1 MALYAVIVADTYS
14 PTAPTNP
21 MNFSEVIKTLSQA
34 SAFELYRMQAAIVRV
49 LDDPK
54 WLQAI
59 QARIQ
64 VGQEVSYFSVK
75 TNTLKRARVIELR
88 RKQVILRDLDDS
100 ESWIIDYAAINLDGA
115 DVQIREHKSQ
125 GLGRNEVAIGETV
138 GFLDRDQQQR
148 TGKVIRLNDKTVTLQ
163 CGGSQWRVAYSYLHR
178 VVDSDGLA
186 HDVIE
191 IGGQRTTQDA
201 QLK

>member
-1 MALYAVIVADTYS
+1 
-14 PTAPTNP
+14 
-21 MNFSEVIKTLSQA
+21 MNFSDVIKSLNQA
-34 SAFELYRMQAAIVRV
+34 SAFDLYRMQAAIARV

-64 VGQEVSYFSVK
+64 VGQEVRYFDLQA
-75 TNTLKRARVIELR
+75 NALKRGKVVELR
-88 RKQVILRDLDDS
+88 RKQVVLLDLD
-100 ESWIIDYAAINLDGA
+100 EGKTWIMSHAAINLDGA

-178 VVDSDGLA
+178 VVDSNGLA

-191 IGGQRTTQDA
+191 IGGQWVTQDV

>member
-1 MALYAVIVADTYS
+1 
-14 PTAPTNP
+14 
-21 MNFSEVIKTLSQA
+21 MNFSDVIKSLNQA
-34 SAFELYRMQAAIVRV
+34 SAFDLYRMRAAIDRV

-64 VGQEVSYFSVK
+64 VGQEVRYFDIQA
-75 TNTLKRARVIELR
+75 NALKRGKVVELR
-88 RKQVILRDLDDS
+88 RKQVVLLDLD
-100 ESWIIDYAAINLDGA
+100 EGKTWIMSYAAINLDGA

-125 GLGRNEVAIGETV
+125 GLGRNEVGIGETV

-178 VVDSDGLA
+178 VVDSDGLV

-191 IGGQRTTQDA
+191 IGGQWVTQDA

>member
-1 MALYAVIVADTYS
+1 
-14 PTAPTNP
+14 
-21 MNFSEVIKTLSQA
+21 MNFSDIINSLNQA
-34 SAFELYRMQAAIVRV
+34 SAFDLYRMQAAIVRV

-59 QARIQ
+59 QTRIQ

-75 TNTLKRARVIELR
+75 ANTLKRARFLELR
-88 RKQVILRDLDDS
+88 RKQVILRDLDDAQ
-100 ESWIIDYAAINLDGA
+100 SWIIDYAAINLDGA

-148 TGKVIRLNDKTVTLQ
+148 TGKVIRLNDKTVSLQ
-163 CGGSQWRVAYSYLHR
+163 CGNSQWRVAYSLLHR

-186 HDVIE
+186 HEVIE
-191 IGGQRTTQDA
+191 IGG
-201 QLK
+201 K

>member
-1 MALYAVIVADTYS
+1 
-14 PTAPTNP
+14 
-21 MNFSEVIKTLSQA
+21 MNFSDVIKSLNQA
-34 SAFELYRMQAAIVRV
+34 SAFELYRMRAAIDRV

-88 RKQVILRDLDDS
+88 RKQVILRDLDDA
-100 ESWIIDYAAINLDGA
+100 ESWIIDYAALNLDGA

-125 GLGRNEVAIGETV
+125 GLGRNEIAIGETV

-163 CGGSQWRVAYSYLHR
+163 CGQSQWRVAYSYLHR

-191 IGGQRTTQDA
+191 IGGKWITQDA
-201 QLK
+201 QLM

>member
-1 MALYAVIVADTYS
+1 
-14 PTAPTNP
+14 
-21 MNFSEVIKTLSQA
+21 MNFSDVINSLNQA
-34 SAFELYRMQAAIVRV
+34 SAFDLYRMQAAIARV

-75 TNTLKRARVIELR
+75 TNTLKRARVMELR
-88 RKQVILRDLDDS
+88 RKQAILRDLDDA

-115 DVQIREHKSQ
+115 DVQIREHKPQ

-178 VVDSDGLA
+178 VFDSDGLV

-191 IGGQRTTQDA
+191 IGGKWTTADA